1 MASSDTP
8 PGGCARNLC
17 AASGAQLQTLPLAGP
32 ETIDLASTQV
42 GTMGT
47 QVSTQVGSQVET
59 EARTFAISE
68 ANPADGSPLA
78 LGQQQATA
86 QSQLTAAG
94 DLAIVLHAH
103 LPYVRSG
110 EPGSLEEDWYFQALQ
125 ECYLPLLAVLEAAAT
140 DPQQNPRLTLGLSPT
155 LLSLLADEQLNARFP
170 AWLQVRRRLLEQL
183 DPQSELQAA
192 AQQLAATLARTA
204 AQWQSYG
211 GQLVPRFRRLQRQGV
226 LDLITCA
233 ATHGYL
239 PLLRSVPEAV
249 WAQLRTAVREHER
262 QIGER
267 PLGIWIPECAYYE
280 GLDQQLISNGLR
292 YSLLDAHGLLHG
304 MPRPRYGVFAPICS
318 PAGVAFFG
326 RDSTSTLP
334 VWSASQGY
342 PGHPAY
348 REFHRDLGWDLPDEQ
363 LEAAGIHSRR
373 PLGLKLHRVSGQG
386 CPLEAKAAYDPGAAS
401 RQIQDHAAD
410 YLTGRAAELTSLAN
424 SMQRRPLLVAPF
436 DAELFGHW
444 WFEGPQFL
452 AALFANAAAKGVRLV
467 HLRDVLTSG
476 EPLQVCKPSPSS
488 WGQGGYHNYWLNE
501 TNAWLVPEWQKAS
514 QAMVHRVSQGVGS
527 VQKRKLLHQAGRE
540 LLLAQSSDWS
550 FILRAGTT
558 TQLARERI
566 EKHLDRF
573 WRLIDAIEN
582 GTELSQI
589 WLDGVQQEDGLFPQL
604 DAADWTRRSIFH

>member
-17 AASGAQLQTLPLAGP
+17 AASGAHLQTLPLAGP
-32 ETIDLASTQV
+32 ETIDLTSTQV

-68 ANPADGSPLA
+68 ANTADGSPLS
-78 LGQQQATA
+78 LGQQQPTA

-103 LPYVRSG
+103 LPYVRSS

-140 DPQQNPRLTLGLSPT
+140 DPKQNPRLTLGLSPT
-155 LLSLLADEQLNARFP
+155 LLSLLADEQLNARFS
-170 AWLQVRRRLLEQL
+170 AWLQVRRRLLELL

-401 RQIQDHAAD
+401 RQIQDHADD

-452 AALFANAAAKGVRLV
+452 AALFANAAAQGVRLV

-527 VQKRKLLHQAGRE
+527 VQKRELLHQAGRE

-582 GTELSQI
+582 DTELSQI
-589 WLDGVQQEDGLFPQL
+589 WLDGVQQEDSLFPQL